1 MWKNY
6 ELSSENLSSWLKDIE
21 EKARQVT
28 GTQVNLQTFEKE
40 MHNLKDIQNEL
51 VSHVGD
57 FKDLTNLSETIIA
70 ECSESRIEQQVS
82 SINNRYNTVTKHLTK
97 HMEKL
102 QKIFHNKDLQKESI
116 QGYEKWLK
124 NSKDE
129 LQEFENLQTLCS
141 DSKINDFKL
150 IMANKENGS
159 VLLEKAIESGEN
171 IFSEIAPSNRDKIRS
186 EIRSLRDGWE
196 NHIDYMNNI
205 NKGIEAL
212 LLKKSSFE
220 ESFNQTQN
228 WIKSASSKYK
238 YNQEFGSNLAEKK
251 SIQQSL
257 RSLQQDLTSNE
268 TILNALKA
276 KSDSVGKQEMKSK
289 LNLILK
295 TYEELKNVNMKN
307 VKLST
312 EYVEEHERF
321 NDQLEKARDLISN
334 FTIELSVLAETPF
347 EADETEKKIDNV
359 NRLLQRKDEG
369 MKLISDCKKILVQV
383 VSHTSSNGAGDLN
396 AEVNEL
402 DQKWSELIK
411 NAALSDSNKKVSTMS
426 LEYLS
431 MILMPLVNG

>member
-1 MWKNY
+1 MFVEKSSLEEDKGEEIGNTMTILNDQIVVMEKEIAKIKGGLEENIDMWKNY

-28 GTQVNLQTFEKE
+28 GAQVNLQTFEKE
-40 MHNLKDIQNEL
+40 MLNLKDIQNKL

-116 QGYEKWLK
+116 QGYKKWLK
-124 NSKDE
+124 NSKDK

-212 LLKKSSFE
+212 LLKKTSFE

-228 WIKSASSKYK
+228 WIESASSKYK

-257 RSLQQDLTSNE
+257 RYLQQDLTSNE
-268 TILNALKA
+268 TILNALKD
-276 KSDSVGKQEMKSK
+276 KSDSVGKQEMKNK
-289 LNLILK
+289 LNLI
-295 TYEELKNVNMKN
+295 
-307 VKLST
+307 
-312 EYVEEHERF
+312 
-321 NDQLEKARDLISN
+321 
-334 FTIELSVLAETPF
+334 
-347 EADETEKKIDNV
+347 
-359 NRLLQRKDEG
+359 
-369 MKLISDCKKILVQV
+369 
-383 VSHTSSNGAGDLN
+383 
-396 AEVNEL
+396 
-402 DQKWSELIK
+402 
-411 NAALSDSNKKVSTMS
+411 
-426 LEYLS
+426 
-431 MILMPLVNG
+431 